1 MTKEELVSVISQT
14 LDAVEQGCENLQL
27 DEKKQNDINQACE
40 YFRETMNHEEATKDY
55 LLMIAWAFNVGAV
68 YGVVTQPNI
77 IQPNI
82 IVVVGDDDMMD
93 LVEEKKD
100 EQVH

>member
-14 LDAVEQGCENLQL
+14 LDAVEQGCESLQL

-68 YGVVTQPNI
+68 YGILTH
-77 IQPNI
+77 PNI
-82 IVVVGDDDMMD
+82 IVVVDGEPMEIQ
-93 LVEEKKD
+93 EEQN
-100 EQVH
+100 EQIH

>member
-1 MTKEELVSVISQT
+1 MTREELVKAITQT
-14 LDAVEQGCENLQL
+14 LDAVEQGCKSLQL
-27 DEKKQNDINQACE
+27 DDTKQNDIIQACS
-40 YFRETMNHEEATKDY
+40 YFRETLRHEEAGKDY

-77 IQPNI
+77 I
-82 IVVVGDDDMMD
+82 VVVGDDDMMD